1 MMSEQGLYIGE
12 KTAFFSPEGH
22 KRRNSFAIGKPGR
35 GMAHFLT
42 SQYEMCEREGKKIVV
57 VDPKSDFK

>member
-1 MMSEQGLYIGE
+1 MMSKQGLYIGE

-42 SQYEMCEREGKKIVV
+42 SQYEMCGREGEK
-57 VDPKSDFK
+57 